1 MRFYRKDQ
9 LLLMFNVL
17 LSLAKLCTGFLYYI
31 EDLNWFLF
39 IAFFSRF
46 VTGIAQGCIIPIIYS
61 YIPELFPE
69 NMMVK
74 FGVIEILGSIG
85 VILGGLFGTFINDN
99 YGYLAV
105 FAIFAAINLIFGTAI
120 ILFNLK
126 SDLIERLS
134 EGNKNSLPLNEALF
148 QKSGVLLNFFFLFF
162 IFLPSYMILPGYEL
176 HISNF
181 SITIMFPLL
190 YIL

>member
-134 EGNKNSLPLNEALF
+134 EGKIAHFSQSGTRSIRCWLSCHPINDCNWFRRDFRQGLF
-148 QKSGVLLNFFFLFF
+148 KGFANPVK
-162 IFLPSYMILPGYEL
+162 IF
-176 HISNF
+176 
-181 SITIMFPLL
+181 T
-190 YIL
+190 